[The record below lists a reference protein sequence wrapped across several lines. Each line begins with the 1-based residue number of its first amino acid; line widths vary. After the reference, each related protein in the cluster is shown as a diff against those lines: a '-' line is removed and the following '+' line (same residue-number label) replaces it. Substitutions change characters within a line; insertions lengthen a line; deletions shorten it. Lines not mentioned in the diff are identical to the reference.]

1 MISIKEYNELLTQIE
16 GITGHPLTDSFIK
29 VQRIQKLLR
38 AFHKKHI
45 GITIPTI
52 KEIVANAYL
61 LPAESLNI
69 MTRTDT
75 IKSARQMAMWF
86 YYNYSKKSLSNIGLE
101 FCDGVHTYSHC
112 LVLFSVGKINDL
124 CSIDK
129 TIKQER
135 DIITKD
141 IEVYY
146 KKVERKKEEI
156 ILI

>member
-1 MISIKEYNELLTQIE
+1 MISVKDYGELLIE
-16 GITGHPLTDSFIK
+16 IDQTSLSQMDSFLK
-29 VQRIQKLLR
+29 VQNIKRLIR
-38 AFHKKHI
+38 AFRKKH
-45 GITIPTI
+45 TVLVIPTI
-52 KEIVANAYL
+52 KEIVANAYGL
-61 LPAESLNI
+61 TPDSLNTV
-69 MTRTDT
+69 TRVSV

-86 YYNYSKKSLSNIGLE
+86 YYHYSKKSLSNIGLE
-101 FCDGVHTYSHC
+101 FCDGVHSYSHC
-112 LVLFSVGKINDL
+112 LVLFAVGKINDL

-156 ILI
+156 VLI